1 MGVAKNVWLQNI
13 FGTKTTPGGL
23 LNDLPNV
30 SYVMLPLL
38 IVAATVSPVASLR
51 EGCFRSGR
59 LVFWRMAPELQ
70 PLVKQEKRDVEAST
84 FRVEITVK
92 DSKLAEKLLSG
103 DWAPGTLGEMAKER
117 LSLRGP
123 LSPKT
128 FDNTGTRFLE
138 VALPSKGHWAKWK
151 ILECAAIHCGDG
163 GVTWAMALILA
174 NMVSTSLP
182 EYPRLRLLELG
193 AGTGLVSSCLQRRG
207 HELVVTDGHDEVL
220 LNLRKNWPKADIRRF
235 RWHVAEDYQ
244 VLSQW
249 GSFDLLLGAD
259 LLVDARHCD
268 AFRAAL
274 RPLLGVSPEVLLMER
289 HRSGARPC
297 AKLIRSDGFWVEE
310 RQEEQLT
317 NVVVDSERDPPW
329 LLLEA
334 SEAILIRVRREE
346 NENGSTEW
354 L

>member
-1 MGVAKNVWLQNI
+1 MLYISKVVWGLQKMCGCKI
-13 FGTKTTPGGL
+13 FFAQKKTPGGL

-30 SYVMLPLL
+30 SCVMLPLL

-59 LVFWRMAPELQ
+59 LVFCRMAPELQ
-70 PLVKQEKRDVEAST
+70 PLVKQEKRDVLEAST
-84 FRVEITVK
+84 LRVEITVK

-138 VALPSKGHWAKWK
+138 VALPSNGHWAKWK

-193 AGTGLVSSCLQRRG
+193 AGTGFS
-207 HELVVTDGHDEVL
+207 
-220 LNLRKNWPKADIRRF
+220 
-235 RWHVAEDYQ
+235 
-244 VLSQW
+244 
-249 GSFDLLLGAD
+249 LLL
-259 LLVDARHCD
+259 LTTSWS
-268 AFRAAL
+268 RAGGHRWPWRGIAESPQKLAKSWYPTLPLACGGRLSSPISMGILWPATWCWFVGWCSSL
-274 RPLLGVSPEVLLMER
+274 RCFSCGIKATTRCKPRG
-289 HRSGARPC
+289 
-297 AKLIRSDGFWVEE
+297 
-310 RQEEQLT
+310 
-317 NVVVDSERDPPW
+317 VVDGTPSFRCPS
-329 LLLEA
+329 LC
-334 SEAILIRVRREE
+334 
-346 NENGSTEW
+346 
-354 L
+354 